1 MSSYVE
7 LETRTI
13 IKGTRDKYIIK
24 IDKDDHQWI
33 SQLAVYFHIPPTA
46 ISSVVYKDYIDGILD
61 RCSAK
66 SLARTIAG
74 LHGDET
80 RFVIKY
86 LNGDPL
92 DLRKENLEI
101 ITKIESS
108 YDRERV
114 NGRGLPR
121 GVYSSGHGGKFTS
134 YIGCFGKLKYLGTF
148 DTPEEAHR
156 AYLEARE
163 STKKILKGEVK

>member
-33 SQLAVYFHIPPTA
+33 SQLAVY
-46 ISSVVYKDYIDGILD
+46 VVRQHSTWGYVLYKDYSNGIIERNGKTLS
-61 RCSAK
+61 RV
-66 SLARTIAG
+66 IMG
-74 LHGDET
+74 LKENET
-80 RFVIKY
+80 RFAIKY
-86 LNGDPL
+86 LNDDPL

-101 ITKIESS
+101 ITRIESAFER
-108 YDRERV
+108 DRV
-114 NGRGLPR
+114 NRKGLPR
-121 GVYSSGHGGKFTS
+121 GVYPGHGGKFIS
-134 YIGCFGKLKYLGTF
+134 IVGHFGKQKYLGTF